1 MKRDAK
7 SSRQLGKKH
16 PSPRFNSMAVK
27 DGRLPAAARSE
38 DIRSP
43 SNGER
48 RMPRAAASSGKST
61 LRMAVKD
68 GRLLEGPLGRDPFA
82 RFETPIEQGSKA
94 SQKAQKRF
102 ATPKEHG
109 TAGQIVPSKGS
120 WSWRRQLL
128 NCLPVKE
135 NRPLLMLRCLGR
147 LPLQWQRQG
156 SADNHSHFF

>member
-1 MKRDAK
+1 MPRAAV
-7 SSRQLGKKH
+7 SSGKKH
-16 PSPRFNSMAVK
+16 PSPRFNS
-27 DGRLPAAARSE
+27 
-38 DIRSP
+38 
-43 SNGER
+43 
-48 RMPRAAASSGKST
+48 
-61 LRMAVKD
+61 MAVKD

-128 NCLPVKE
+128 NCLPVTE

-147 LPLQWQRQG
+147 FPLQWQRQG
-156 SADNHSHFF
+156 SADTCLIYNMLIEPRIRSGKSQCRWVASKFQPVATNGTGT

>member
-1 MKRDAK
+1 MPRAAV
-7 SSRQLGKKH
+7 SSGKKH
-16 PSPRFNSMAVK
+16 PSPRFNS
-27 DGRLPAAARSE
+27 
-38 DIRSP
+38 
-43 SNGER
+43 
-48 RMPRAAASSGKST
+48 
-61 LRMAVKD
+61 MAVKD

-94 SQKAQKRF
+94 SQKAQKHF

-135 NRPLLMLRCLGR
+135 KAA
-147 LPLQWQRQG
+147 
-156 SADNHSHFF
+156 ADASLSRAPAPAVAMAGVGG